1 MLKKIINKIRKNRI
15 NNNKFKK
22 ISVEVAL
29 NIMETRE
36 PRGLFWT
43 KEKDI
48 YIGIDNTSGDF
59 WCADFYKKKEC
70 FQWLR
75 REDFHE

>member
-22 ISVEVAL
+22 ISIEAAL
-29 NIMETRE
+29 SIMETRE

-48 YIGIDNTSGDF
+48 YILG
-59 WCADFYKKKEC
+59 
-70 FQWLR
+70 
-75 REDFHE
+75 